1 MSLVVIEVCDINP
14 ISSEDLESF
23 ERKYNGVTVLRSPC
37 LSHCEIC
44 AASPYAYV
52 NGELI
57 IRETIV
63 ELMQAIDEAI
73 QSELANWQ

>member
-14 ISSEDLESF
+14 IAGEDLESF
-23 ERKYNGVTVLRSPC
+23 ERKYDGVTVLRSPC

-44 AASPYAYV
+44 ASSPYAYV

-57 IRETIV
+57 IRKTTL

-73 QSELANWQ
+73 RSELSNWQ